1 MQTEEELIIIY
12 SGYGRK
18 TFVYKTGHAIS
29 VSEADLS
36 EADHKD
42 WDKAVKRMNDIAHRH
57 DDGAA

>member
-18 TFVYKTGHAIS
+18 TFVYKTGHS
-29 VSEADLS
+29 VSVAEADLN
-36 EADHKD
+36 EADQKD
-42 WDKAVKRMNDIAHRH
+42 WTKAVGLMNGIAHRH